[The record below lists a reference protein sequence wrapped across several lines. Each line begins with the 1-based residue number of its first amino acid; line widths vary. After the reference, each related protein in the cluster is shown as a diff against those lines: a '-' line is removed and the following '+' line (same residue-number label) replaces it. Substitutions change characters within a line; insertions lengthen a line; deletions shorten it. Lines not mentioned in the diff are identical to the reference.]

1 MVVSDG
7 ASKVGLFKIRP
18 RLGAEIQLG
27 VGGLPEQEVGQALFA
42 RRANDEI
49 GVRNWIGH
57 EGRGKAHLVDFLRM
71 EIAGNHSSGQRPGCH
86 DNLLPR
92 TVVQRQAEVEASA
105 GSCGFFGHLEIFK
118 DSCGYAISPA
128 QCGEADAFLYQL
140 LPLFPKIPVQKGE
153 EYMDLLGRSLPVL
166 VRECKEGQHRDTLA
180 AGFLGSA
187 PHGAGSSLMPFPARH
202 PALLRPPAV
211 SVHNDSHMLN

>member
-1 MVVSDG
+1 MTNEGRGISSVQFVIFHWSFVILLFAKSFSAFRNGGSGRELYRNCGAQKMSKLARAAMVVSDG

-105 GSCGFFGHLEIFK
+105 GSCGF
-118 DSCGYAISPA
+118 
-128 QCGEADAFLYQL
+128 
-140 LPLFPKIPVQKGE
+140 
-153 EYMDLLGRSLPVL
+153 
-166 VRECKEGQHRDTLA
+166 
-180 AGFLGSA
+180 
-187 PHGAGSSLMPFPARH
+187 
-202 PALLRPPAV
+202 
-211 SVHNDSHMLN
+211 